1 MKAVE
6 ELQDVVGEHQDSVVA
21 EERIR
26 QVARR
31 ATTATAGGRL
41 IERERARRRA
51 ARAKEYPD
59 VLAEVLERGRKAF
72 P

>member
-6 ELQDVVGEHQDSVVA
+6 ELQDVIGEHQDSVVA

-31 ATTATAGGRL
+31 AATATAGGRL
-41 IERERARRRA
+41 IERERARRLA
-51 ARAKEYPD
+51 ARQAYTD
-59 VLAEVLERGRKAF
+59 VLSEVLERGSKAF